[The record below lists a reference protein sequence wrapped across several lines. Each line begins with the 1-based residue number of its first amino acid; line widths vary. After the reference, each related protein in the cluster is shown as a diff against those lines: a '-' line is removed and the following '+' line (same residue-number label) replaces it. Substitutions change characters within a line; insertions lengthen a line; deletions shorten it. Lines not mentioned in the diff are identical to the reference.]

1 MNIITRAE
9 ALEQGLKTYFTG
21 KPCKRGHVDERQVSN
36 WTCMECCRENDRTR
50 AGTEKRLASR
60 RAEYKRNAVKY
71 NTYDKKRYKENPERK
86 ERNLAWKEANREY
99 HNAASVQYT
108 LNRLKTDP
116 AYRLQYVCRRR
127 LLSALKAQG
136 ARKCGK
142 LVDLV
147 GCTPQELRDWLESQF
162 APGMS
167 WDNHGVHGW
176 HVDHIRPCASFDL
189 TDPAQ
194 QRECFHYTNLQ
205 PLWAKENRAKWD
217 RLDWVA
223 A

>member
-21 KPCKRGHVDERQVSN
+21 KPCKRGHVDERQVSS
-36 WTCMECCRENDRTR
+36 WTCMECCRENDRAR

-60 RAEYKRNAVKY
+60 RTARWKNIDANRKRDRERGKLPKRLENA
-71 NTYDKKRYKENPERK
+71 R
-86 ERNLAWKEANREY
+86 AWKEANREY

-116 AYRLQYVCRRR
+116 VYRLQCYLRGRVRK
-127 LLSALKAQG
+127 AVKAQG
-136 ARKCGK
+136 TVKAGRTNQI
-142 LVDLV
+142 V
-147 GCTPQELRDWLESQF
+147 GCSAAFLKCWLEAQF
-162 APGMS
+162 QEGMS
-167 WDNHGVHGW
+167 WENYGAW

-205 PLWAKENRAKWD
+205 PLWAEQNREKSD